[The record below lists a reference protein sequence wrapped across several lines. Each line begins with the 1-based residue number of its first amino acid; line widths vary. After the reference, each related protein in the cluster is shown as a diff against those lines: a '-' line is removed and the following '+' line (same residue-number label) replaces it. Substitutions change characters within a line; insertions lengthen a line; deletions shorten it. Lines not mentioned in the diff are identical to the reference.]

1 MLFRISVSRQQPK
14 CENCCWCSPTFT
26 HLDHSYSHTRS
37 PSCNNSNSEAS
48 PLLARPGISAHGP
61 FVSPLSP
68 HCLSPSLFAICLYGR
83 WQLMWQIASRPPL
96 SWYLC
101 SRHNL
106 HFLFDD
112 NHLVA
117 TTDHVHQPSGFTVW
131 HQYPPAAT
139 INHRVRFTATV
150 CVMQWNHATL
160 WRENPRAISSWI
172 LRAWF

>member
-1 MLFRISVSRQQPK
+1 MLFRFSVSSQQPQ
-14 CENCCWCSPTFT
+14 CENSCRCSPTFT

-37 PSCNNSNSEAS
+37 LSCNDSNSEAP

-68 HCLSPSLFAICLYGR
+68 HCLSPSLFAICLYGP

-96 SWYLC
+96 SWYLS

-131 HQYPPAAT
+131 HHSVSTSCHHQ
-139 INHRVRFTATV
+139 
-150 CVMQWNHATL
+150 
-160 WRENPRAISSWI
+160 SSSPI
-172 LRAWF
+172 HSLCLCDAVKPCHPVEGKS